1 MSFPTE
7 PVNSESPIHPLTLRE
22 LEDLQEV
29 NCDKPPMWVGHGEVR
44 YDDAVLKNPTFME
57 WREAMTP
64 KYTRQ
69 YLMTNFLQYAWKTNK
84 TYKDFPYE
92 WTKPVKNPK
101 PEYKSEITMKM
112 LDKDAPDYHYLAVFY
127 LYEIP
132 IYAFHINPEK
142 RVGKTAKVGKTEAPK
157 TKSVV
162 ALKKDNEKMKAELE
176 ELRAFKACFPKE
188 NPDDLYEDA
197 KTALSDDAS
206 QWLEEADEEIQAK
219 YRGIWDGM
227 EHITPK
233 MKRVMGWAKVVEA
246 EVKRALKAMKA

>member
-1 MSFPTE
+1 MSFPTK

-29 NCDKPPMWVGHGEVR
+29 NCDKPPMWVGHGEVQW
-44 YDDAVLKNPTFME
+44 DDAVLKNPTFME
-57 WREAMTP
+57 WRAEMTP

-101 PEYKSEITMKM
+101 PDTKQEITMKM

-188 NPDDLYEDA
+188 NPDDLYADA
-197 KTALSDDAS
+197 CSALSDDAA

-233 MKRVMGWAKVVEA
+233 MKRVMAWAKVVEA